1 MSDDMSMGSP
11 SSAGEQGVL
20 RSMQEVAMS
29 SQEASK
35 MLRTYNI
42 AWWGNNYYD
51 VNELGHISVCPDPD
65 VPEARVDLAKLVKA
79 REAQGQ
85 RLPALFCFPQILQHR
100 LRSINAAF
108 KRARESYGYNGDYFL
123 VYPIKVN
130 QHRRVIESLI
140 HSGEPLGLE
149 AGSKAELMAV
159 LAHAGMTRSVIVC
172 NGYKD
177 REYIRLALIG
187 EKMGHKVYLV
197 IEKMSEIAI
206 VLEEAERLNVV
217 PRLGVR
223 ARLASQGSGKWQSS
237 GGEKSK
243 FGLAATQ
250 VLQLVETLRDAG
262 RLDSLQLLH
271 FHLGSQMANI
281 RDIATGVRESA
292 RFYVELHKLGV
303 NIQCF
308 DVGGGLGV
316 DYEGTRSQSDC
327 SVNYGLNEYAN
338 NIIWAIGDACEEHG
352 LPHPMVITESGRAV
366 TAHHTVL
373 VSNII
378 GVERNEYTD
387 PTAPAED
394 APRALQNLWETWQ
407 EMHKPGTRRSLRE
420 WLHDSQ
426 MDLHDIHIGYS
437 SGAFSLQERAWAEQ
451 LYLSMCHEV
460 QKQLDPQNRAHRPI
474 IDELQERMADKMY
487 VNFSLFQSM
496 PDAWGIDQLFPV
508 LPLEGLDQVPERRAV
523 LLDITCDS
531 DGAIDHYIDGDG
543 IATTMPMPE
552 YDPEN
557 PPMLGFFMVGAGPI
571 GLAAAAIAKAK
582 GARVAVADID
592 AERRRLVAEKV
603 GVATLDPSSDDYIDV
618 LKACFSGE
626 LAGIVLDA
634 TGNKSSMSR
643 TVDLILHGGKIVFI
657 GLYIGE
663 LVIDDPTFHK
673 KETTLLSSRNATR
686 EDFECVIELMAQ
698 GAISETMMKNQ
709 EFDFYT
715 FGNQYQKNVVEN
727 KKLVKGVIKF

>member
-1 MSDDMSMGSP
+1 MSDDMIHHG
-11 SSAGEQGVL
+11 SSATGKHENL
-20 RSMQEVAMS
+20 RSMQEVAMNDRN
-29 SQEASK
+29 ASE

-65 VPEARVDLAKLVKA
+65 VPEARVDLARLVKDM
-79 REAQGQ
+79 QKDHHQ

-108 KRARESYGYNGDYFL
+108 KQARESFGYEGGYFL

-130 QHRRVIESLI
+130 QHRRVIESLAN
-140 HSGEPLGLE
+140 SGEPLGLE

-159 LAHAGMTRSVIVC
+159 LGHAGMTRTVIVC

-187 EKMGHKVYLV
+187 EKLGHKVYLV
-197 IEKMSEIAI
+197 IEKMSEIRL

-243 FGLAATQ
+243 FGLAAIQ
-250 VLQLVETLRDAG
+250 VLQLVEMLREAG

-271 FHLGSQMANI
+271 FHLGSQLANI

-338 NIIWAIGDACEEHG
+338 NVIWGIGDACNEHG
-352 LPHPMVITESGRAV
+352 LPHPTVITESGRAV

-378 GVERNEYTD
+378 GVERNEFSE
-387 PTAPAED
+387 PTEPEED
-394 APRALQNLWETWQ
+394 APRALESLWSTWKEIKQ
-407 EMHKPGTRRSLRE
+407 PGKRRSLRE

-426 MDLHDIHIGYS
+426 MDLHDVHTQYTHGM
-437 SGAFSLQERAWAEQ
+437 LDLTQRAKAEQ
-451 LYLSMCHEV
+451 LYLSICKLIQE
-460 QKQLDPQNRAHRPI
+460 QLDPSNRAHRPV
-474 IDELQERMADKMY
+474 IDELQERMADKLY

-508 LPLEGLDQVPERRAV
+508 LPLEGLDKQPERRAV

-531 DGAIDHYIDGDG
+531 DGTIDHYVDGDG
-543 IATTMPMPE
+543 IATTMPMPP

-557 PPMLGFFMVGAGPI
+557 PPLLGFFMVGAYQEILGNMHNLFGDTSTVDVFVFQDGTVEI
-571 GLAAAAIAKAK
+571 EESDEGNT
-582 GARVAVADID
+582 VADMLEYVQLDPEVLMTRFRDQVKETDLD
-592 AERRRLVAEKV
+592 AELQAQFMEEFE
-603 GVATLDPSSDDYIDV
+603 S
-618 LKACFSGE
+618 
-626 LAGIVLDA
+626 
-634 TGNKSSMSR
+634 
-643 TVDLILHGGKIVFI
+643 
-657 GLYIGE
+657 GLYGYTY
-663 LVIDDPTFHK
+663 L
-673 KETTLLSSRNATR
+673 
-686 EDFECVIELMAQ
+686 EDEE
-698 GAISETMMKNQ
+698 
-709 EFDFYT
+709 
-715 FGNQYQKNVVEN
+715 
-727 KKLVKGVIKF
+727 

>member
-1 MSDDMSMGSP
+1 MSDGMKNIKG
-11 SSAGEQGVL
+11 SSAGEQGAL
-20 RSMQEVAMS
+20 RSMQEVAKND
-29 SQEASK
+29 QDASL

-65 VPEARVDLAKLVKA
+65 RPDVRVDLAKLVKE

-108 KRARESYGYNGDYFL
+108 KRARESYGYTGDYFL

-130 QHRRVIESLI
+130 QHKRVIESLVN
-140 HSGEPLGLE
+140 SGEPLGLE

-159 LAHAGMTRSVIVC
+159 LAHAGHTRSVIVC

-197 IEKMSEIAI
+197 LEKMTEVRL

-217 PRLGVR
+217 PRLGIR

-243 FGLAATQ
+243 FGLSATQ
-250 VLQLVETLRDAG
+250 VLKLVEIMREAG
-262 RLDSLQLLH
+262 RIDSLQLLH

-292 RFYVELHKLGV
+292 RFYVELAKLGV
-303 NIQCF
+303 NIKCF

-338 NIIWAIGDACEEHG
+338 NVIWAIGAACDEHG
-352 LPHPMVITESGRAV
+352 LEHPTVITESGRAV

-378 GVERNEYTD
+378 GVERNEFSK
-387 PTAPAED
+387 PEAPDIDD
-394 APRALQNLWETWQ
+394 APRPILSMWETWQ
-407 EMHKPGTRRSLRE
+407 EMHEPNTRRSLRE

-426 MDLHDIHIGYS
+426 MDLFDIHTGYS
-437 SGAFSLQERAWAEQ
+437 SGIYSLKQRAWAEQ
-451 LYLSMCHEV
+451 LYLSICHYI
-460 QKQLDPQNRAHRPI
+460 QQHLDPSNRAHRPI
-474 IDELQERMADKMY
+474 IDELQERMADKIY

-508 LPLEGLDQVPERRAV
+508 LPLEGLNKKPERRAV

-531 DGAIDHYIDGDG
+531 DGTIDHYVDGDG

-552 YDPEN
+552 YDVEN
-557 PPMLGFFMVGAGPI
+557 PPMLGFFMVGAYQEILGNMHNLF
-571 GLAAAAIAKAK
+571 GDTEAVDVFAFQDGEVEVQLSDE
-582 GARVAVADID
+582 GDTVADM
-592 AERRRLVAEKV
+592 LQYVQ
-603 GVATLDPSSDDYIDV
+603 LDPN
-618 LKACFSGE
+618 E
-626 LAGIVLDA
+626 LMTLFRKQIQTSELDE
-634 TGNKSSMSR
+634 
-643 TVDLILHGGKIVFI
+643 DLREQFLQEFES
-657 GLYIGE
+657 GLYGYTY
-663 LVIDDPTFHK
+663 L
-673 KETTLLSSRNATR
+673 
-686 EDFECVIELMAQ
+686 EDE
-698 GAISETMMKNQ
+698 
-709 EFDFYT
+709 
-715 FGNQYQKNVVEN
+715 
-727 KKLVKGVIKF
+727 

>member
-1 MSDDMSMGSP
+1 MSDDMKNIKG

-20 RSMQEVAMS
+20 RSMQEVAMND
-29 SQEASK
+29 QEASR

-65 VPEARVDLAKLVKA
+65 QPEVRVDLAKLVKE
-79 REAQGQ
+79 READGQ

-108 KRARESYGYNGDYFL
+108 KRARESFGYEGGYFL

-130 QHRRVIESLI
+130 QHRRVIESLVN
-140 HSGEPLGLE
+140 SGEPLGLE

-187 EKMGHKVYLV
+187 EKLGHKVYLV
-197 IEKMSEIAI
+197 IEKMTEVRL

-243 FGLAATQ
+243 FGLAAIQ
-250 VLQLVETLRDAG
+250 VLKLVETLREAG

-271 FHLGSQMANI
+271 FHLGSQLANI

-338 NIIWAIGDACEEHG
+338 NVIWAIGDACNEHG
-352 LPHPMVITESGRAV
+352 LPHPTVITESGRAV

-378 GVERNEYTD
+378 GVERNEFST
-387 PTAPAED
+387 PVAPD
-394 APRALQNLWETWQ
+394 ADSPRPIQSLWDTWQ
-407 EMHKPGTRRSLRE
+407 EMHEPDVRRSLRE

-426 MDLHDIHIGYS
+426 MDLFDIHTGYS
-437 SGAFSLQERAWAEQ
+437 SGTYDLGQRAWAEQ
-451 LYLSMCHEV
+451 LYLNICNKI
-460 QKQLDPQNRAHRPI
+460 QQQLDPSNRAHRPI
-474 IDELQERMADKMY
+474 IDELQERMADKFY

-508 LPLEGLDQVPERRAV
+508 LPLEGLNKMPKRRAV

-531 DGAIDHYIDGDG
+531 DGTIDHYVDGDG

-552 YDPEN
+552 YDIDN
-557 PPMLGFFMVGAGPI
+557 PPMLGFFMVGAYQEILGNMHNLFGDTEAVDVFAFPD
-571 GLAAAAIAKAK
+571 GSVEVQLSDE
-582 GARVAVADID
+582 GDTVADMLEYVQLNPNDLMTLFRDQVTQQTDID
-592 AERRRLVAEKV
+592 E
-603 GVATLDPSSDDYIDV
+603 
-618 LKACFSGE
+618 E
-626 LAGIVLDA
+626 LRAQFL
-634 TGNKSSMSR
+634 SEFES
-643 TVDLILHGGKIVFI
+643 
-657 GLYIGE
+657 GLYGYTY
-663 LVIDDPTFHK
+663 L
-673 KETTLLSSRNATR
+673 
-686 EDFECVIELMAQ
+686 EDE
-698 GAISETMMKNQ
+698 
-709 EFDFYT
+709 
-715 FGNQYQKNVVEN
+715 
-727 KKLVKGVIKF
+727 

>member
-1 MSDDMSMGSP
+1 MSDDMKNIKG

-20 RSMQEVAMS
+20 RSMQEVAMND
-29 SQEASK
+29 QDASR

-65 VPEARVDLAKLVKA
+65 QPEVRVDLAKLVKE
-79 REAQGQ
+79 READGQ

-108 KRARESYGYNGDYFL
+108 KRARESYGYKGDYFL

-130 QHRRVIESLI
+130 QHKRVIESLVN
-140 HSGEPLGLE
+140 SGEPLGLE

-159 LAHAGMTRSVIVC
+159 LAHAGKTRSVIVC

-187 EKMGHKVYLV
+187 EKLGHKVYLV
-197 IEKMSEIAI
+197 IEKMTEVRL

-217 PRLGVR
+217 PRLGIR

-243 FGLAATQ
+243 FGLAASQ
-250 VLQLVETLRDAG
+250 VLQLVDIMRKAG

-271 FHLGSQMANI
+271 FHLGSQMSNI

-292 RFYVELHKLGV
+292 RFYVELAKLGV
-303 NIQCF
+303 NIKCF

-338 NIIWAIGDACEEHG
+338 NVIWAIGDACEEHG
-352 LPHPMVITESGRAV
+352 LEHPTVITESGRAV

-378 GVERNEYTD
+378 GVERNEFST
-387 PTAPAED
+387 PVTPD
-394 APRALQNLWETWQ
+394 ADSPRPIQSLWDTWQ
-407 EMHKPGTRRSLRE
+407 EMHEPSVRRSLRE

-426 MDLHDIHIGYS
+426 MDLFDIHTGYS
-437 SGAFSLQERAWAEQ
+437 SGTYDLGQRAWAEQ
-451 LYLSMCHEV
+451 LYLSICHYI
-460 QKQLDPQNRAHRPI
+460 QQHLDP
-474 IDELQERMADKMY
+474 
-487 VNFSLFQSM
+487 SQSM

-508 LPLEGLDQVPERRAV
+508 LPLEGLNKTPQRRAV

-531 DGAIDHYIDGDG
+531 DGTIDHYVDGDG

-552 YDPEN
+552 YDVDN
-557 PPMLGFFMVGAGPI
+557 PPMLGFFMVGAYQEILGNMHNLFGDTEAVDVFAFPD
-571 GLAAAAIAKAK
+571 GSVEVQLSDE
-582 GARVAVADID
+582 GDTVADMLQYVQLNPNDLMTLFRDQVKQQQDID
-592 AERRRLVAEKV
+592 E
-603 GVATLDPSSDDYIDV
+603 
-618 LKACFSGE
+618 E
-626 LAGIVLDA
+626 LRAQFLEEFE
-634 TGNKSSMSR
+634 S
-643 TVDLILHGGKIVFI
+643 
-657 GLYIGE
+657 GLYGYTY
-663 LVIDDPTFHK
+663 L
-673 KETTLLSSRNATR
+673 
-686 EDFECVIELMAQ
+686 EDE
-698 GAISETMMKNQ
+698 
-709 EFDFYT
+709 
-715 FGNQYQKNVVEN
+715 
-727 KKLVKGVIKF
+727 

>member
-1 MSDDMSMGSP
+1 MSDDMIQP
-11 SSAGEQGVL
+11 YSSAAGKHDHL
-20 RSMQEVAMS
+20 RSMQEVAMNDRD
-29 SQEASK
+29 ASE

-65 VPEARVDLAKLVKA
+65 VPEARVDLAKLVKT
-79 REAQGQ
+79 RQQNNQ

-108 KRARESYGYNGDYFL
+108 KRARESFGYEGGYFL

-140 HSGEPLGLE
+140 NSGEPLGLE

-159 LAHAGMTRSVIVC
+159 LGHAGMTRSVIVC

-187 EKMGHKVYLV
+187 EKLGHKVYLV
-197 IEKMSEIAI
+197 IEKMSEINM

-250 VLQLVETLRDAG
+250 VLQLVELLRKAN

-271 FHLGSQMANI
+271 FHLGSQLANI

-338 NIIWAIGDACEEHG
+338 NVIWGIGDACNEYG
-352 LPHPMVITESGRAV
+352 LPHPTVITESGRAV

-378 GVERNEYTD
+378 GVERNEFSE
-387 PTAPAED
+387 PVAPDED
-394 APRALQNLWETWQ
+394 APRALESLWNTWQ
-407 EMHKPGTRRSLRE
+407 EIKEPGNRRSLRE

-426 MDLHDIHIGYS
+426 MDLHDIHTQYTHGM
-437 SGAFSLQERAWAEQ
+437 LDLTQRAQAEQ
-451 LYLSMCHEV
+451 LYLNIC
-460 QKQLDPQNRAHRPI
+460 QQIQQQLDPSNRAHRPI
-474 IDELQERMADKMY
+474 IDELQERMADKLY

-508 LPLEGLDQVPERRAV
+508 LPLEGLDKPPQRRAV

-531 DGAIDHYIDGDG
+531 DGAIDHYVDGDG
-543 IATTMPMPE
+543 VATTMPMPP
-552 YDPEN
+552 YDPGN
-557 PPMLGFFMVGAGPI
+557 PPLLGFFMVGAYQEILGNMHNLF
-571 GLAAAAIAKAK
+571 GDTSTVDVFVFQDGTVELEESDE
-582 GARVAVADID
+582 GNTVADML
-592 AERRRLVAEKV
+592 EYVQ
-603 GVATLDPSSDDYIDV
+603 LDPDV
-618 LKACFSGE
+618 L
-626 LAGIVLDA
+626 
-634 TGNKSSMSR
+634 MSR
-643 TVDLILHGGKIVFI
+643 FRDQVKETDLAPELQAQFLEEFET
-657 GLYIGE
+657 GLYGYTY
-663 LVIDDPTFHK
+663 L
-673 KETTLLSSRNATR
+673 
-686 EDFECVIELMAQ
+686 EDE
-698 GAISETMMKNQ
+698 
-709 EFDFYT
+709 
-715 FGNQYQKNVVEN
+715 
-727 KKLVKGVIKF
+727 

>member
-1 MSDDMSMGSP
+1 MSDDMKNIKG
-11 SSAGEQGVL
+11 SSAGEQGGL

-29 SQEASK
+29 DQDASR

-65 VPEARVDLAKLVKA
+65 MPEVRVDLARLVKE
-79 REAQGQ
+79 READGQ

-108 KRARESYGYNGDYFL
+108 KRARESYGYQGDYFL

-130 QHRRVIESLI
+130 QHKRVIESLI
-140 HSGEPLGLE
+140 NSGEPLGLE

-159 LAHAGMTRSVIVC
+159 LAHAGKTRTVIVC

-197 IEKMSEIAI
+197 IEKMTEVKL

-217 PRLGVR
+217 PRLGIR

-243 FGLAATQ
+243 FGLSASQ
-250 VLQLVETLRDAG
+250 VLQLVEIMRNAG

-292 RFYVELHKLGV
+292 RFYVELAKLGV
-303 NIQCF
+303 NIHCF

-338 NIIWAIGDACEEHG
+338 NVIWAIGDACEEHG
-352 LPHPMVITESGRAV
+352 LPHPTVITESGRAV

-378 GVERNEYTD
+378 GVERNEFST
-387 PTAPAED
+387 PSAPEEN
-394 APRALQNLWETWQ
+394 APRPLLSMWETWQ
-407 EMHKPGTRRSLRE
+407 EMHEPNTRRSLRE

-426 MDLHDIHIGYS
+426 MDLHDIHTGYS
-437 SGAFSLQERAWAEQ
+437 QGTYDLSQRAWAEQ
-451 LYLSMCHEV
+451 LYLSICHYI
-460 QKQLDPQNRAHRPI
+460 QQHLDPSNRAHRPI
-474 IDELQERMADKMY
+474 IDELQERMADKIY

-508 LPLEGLDQVPERRAV
+508 LPLEGLNKKPERRAV

-531 DGAIDHYIDGDG
+531 DGTIDHYVDGDG
-543 IATTMPMPE
+543 IATTMPMPQ
-552 YDPEN
+552 YDVDN
-557 PPMLGFFMVGAGPI
+557 PPMLGFFMVGAYQEILGNMHNLF
-571 GLAAAAIAKAK
+571 GDTEAVDVYAFQDGSVEVQLSDE
-582 GARVAVADID
+582 GDTVADML
-592 AERRRLVAEKV
+592 EYVQLNPQEL
-603 GVATLDPSSDDYIDV
+603 LDLFRTQV
-618 LKACFSGE
+618 KQTE
-626 LAGIVLDA
+626 LDEELRAQFLEEFEA
-634 TGNKSSMSR
+634 
-643 TVDLILHGGKIVFI
+643 
-657 GLYIGE
+657 GLYGYTY
-663 LVIDDPTFHK
+663 L
-673 KETTLLSSRNATR
+673 
-686 EDFECVIELMAQ
+686 EDE
-698 GAISETMMKNQ
+698 
-709 EFDFYT
+709 
-715 FGNQYQKNVVEN
+715 
-727 KKLVKGVIKF
+727 

>member
-1 MSDDMSMGSP
+1 MSDDIKNIKG
-11 SSAGEQGVL
+11 SSAGEQGGL

-29 SQEASK
+29 DQDASR

-65 VPEARVDLAKLVKA
+65 MPDVRVDLARLVKE
-79 REAQGQ
+79 READGQ

-130 QHRRVIESLI
+130 QHKRVIESLI
-140 HSGEPLGLE
+140 NSGEPLGLE

-159 LAHAGMTRSVIVC
+159 LAHAGKTRTVIVC

-197 IEKMSEIAI
+197 IEKMTEVKL

-217 PRLGVR
+217 PRLGIR

-243 FGLAATQ
+243 FGLSASQ
-250 VLQLVETLRDAG
+250 VLQLVEIMRNAG

-292 RFYVELHKLGV
+292 RFYVELAKLGV
-303 NIQCF
+303 NIHCF

-338 NIIWAIGDACEEHG
+338 NVIWAIGDACEEHG
-352 LPHPMVITESGRAV
+352 LPHPTVITESGRAV

-378 GVERNEYTD
+378 GVERNEFSK
-387 PTAPAED
+387 PTEPDAD
-394 APRALQNLWETWQ
+394 APRPLLSMWETWQ
-407 EMHKPGTRRSLRE
+407 EMHEPNTRRSLRE

-426 MDLHDIHIGYS
+426 MDLHDIHTGYS
-437 SGAFSLQERAWAEQ
+437 QGTYDLSQRAWAEQ
-451 LYLSMCHEV
+451 LYLSICHYI
-460 QKQLDPQNRAHRPI
+460 QQHLDPSNRAHRPI
-474 IDELQERMADKMY
+474 IDELQERMADKIY

-508 LPLEGLDQVPERRAV
+508 LPLEGLDKPPERRAV

-531 DGAIDHYIDGDG
+531 DGTIDHYVDGDG
-543 IATTMPMPE
+543 IATTMPMPQ
-552 YDPEN
+552 YDADN
-557 PPMLGFFMVGAGPI
+557 PPMLGFFMVGAYQEILGNMHNLF
-571 GLAAAAIAKAK
+571 GDTEAVDVYAFQDSSVEVQLSDE
-582 GARVAVADID
+582 GDTVADML
-592 AERRRLVAEKV
+592 EYVQLNPQEL
-603 GVATLDPSSDDYIDV
+603 LDLFRSQVKQSDLDE
-618 LKACFSGE
+618 E
-626 LAGIVLDA
+626 LRAQFLEEFEA
-634 TGNKSSMSR
+634 
-643 TVDLILHGGKIVFI
+643 
-657 GLYIGE
+657 GLYGYTY
-663 LVIDDPTFHK
+663 L
-673 KETTLLSSRNATR
+673 
-686 EDFECVIELMAQ
+686 EDE
-698 GAISETMMKNQ
+698 
-709 EFDFYT
+709 
-715 FGNQYQKNVVEN
+715 
-727 KKLVKGVIKF
+727 

>member
-1 MSDDMSMGSP
+1 MSDDMIENG
-11 SSAGEQGVL
+11 SSATGKREYL
-20 RSMQEVAMS
+20 RSMQEVAMNDRN
-29 SQEASK
+29 ASE

-65 VPEARVDLAKLVKA
+65 VPEARVDLVRLVK
-79 REAQGQ
+79 EMQQDNQ

-108 KRARESYGYNGDYFL
+108 RRARESFGYEGGYFL

-130 QHRRVIESLI
+130 QHRRVIESLVN
-140 HSGEPLGLE
+140 SGEPLGLE

-159 LAHAGMTRSVIVC
+159 LGHAGMTRTVIVC

-187 EKMGHKVYLV
+187 EKLGHKVYLV
-197 IEKMSEIAI
+197 IEKMSEIKL
-206 VLEEAERLNVV
+206 VLEEAEQLNVV

-243 FGLAATQ
+243 FGLAAVQ
-250 VLQLVETLRDAG
+250 VLQLVEMLREAG
-262 RLDSLQLLH
+262 CLDSLQLLH
-271 FHLGSQMANI
+271 FHLGSQLANI

-338 NIIWAIGDACEEHG
+338 NVIWGIGDACNEHS

-378 GVERNEYTD
+378 GVERNEFSE
-387 PTAPAED
+387 PTPPEED
-394 APRALQNLWETWQ
+394 DPRALESLWSTWQ
-407 EMHKPGTRRSLRE
+407 EIKMPGTRRSLRE

-426 MDLHDIHIGYS
+426 MDLHDVHTQYTHGM
-437 SGAFSLQERAWAEQ
+437 LNLTQRAKAEQ
-451 LYLSMCHEV
+451 LDLSIC
-460 QKQLDPQNRAHRPI
+460 QQIQQQLDPSNRAHRPI
-474 IDELQERMADKMY
+474 IDELQERMADKLY

-508 LPLEGLDQVPERRAV
+508 LPLEGLDKLPERRAV

-531 DGAIDHYIDGDG
+531 DGTIDHYIDGDG
-543 IATTMPMPE
+543 IATTMPMPP

-557 PPMLGFFMVGAGPI
+557 PPLLGFFMIGAYQEILGNMHNLFGDTATVDVYVFQDGSI
-571 GLAAAAIAKAK
+571 ELEESDEGNT
-582 GARVAVADID
+582 VADML
-592 AERRRLVAEKV
+592 EYVQ
-603 GVATLDPSSDDYIDV
+603 LDPEV
-618 LKACFSGE
+618 LMARFRDQVKETNLPADIQSQF
-626 LAGIVLDA
+626 LDEFE
-634 TGNKSSMSR
+634 S
-643 TVDLILHGGKIVFI
+643 
-657 GLYIGE
+657 GLYGYTY
-663 LVIDDPTFHK
+663 L
-673 KETTLLSSRNATR
+673 
-686 EDFECVIELMAQ
+686 EDA
-698 GAISETMMKNQ
+698 
-709 EFDFYT
+709 
-715 FGNQYQKNVVEN
+715 
-727 KKLVKGVIKF
+727 

>member
-1 MSDDMSMGSP
+1 MSDNIHSHRP
-11 SSAGEQGVL
+11 SHAGDSVSL
-20 RSMQEVAMS
+20 RSMQEVAVNDRD
-29 SQEASK
+29 ASK
-35 MLRTYNI
+35 MLRTYNV
-42 AWWGNNYYD
+42 AYWGNNYYD

-65 VPEARVDLAKLVKA
+65 VPSARVDLAQLVKDM
-79 REAQGQ
+79 RAQDGQ

-108 KRARESYGYNGDYFL
+108 KRARESFGYEGDYFL

-130 QHRRVIESLI
+130 QHRRVIESLVE
-140 HSGEPLGLE
+140 SGEPLGLE

-187 EKMGHKVYLV
+187 EKLGHKVYLV
-197 IEKMSEIAI
+197 IEKMTEIKL
-206 VLEEAERLNVV
+206 VLEEAERLNVT

-223 ARLASQGSGKWQSS
+223 ARLSSQGSGKWQSS

-243 FGLAATQ
+243 FGLAASQ
-250 VLQLVETLRDAG
+250 VLQLVEMLREAN

-271 FHLGSQMANI
+271 FHLGSQLSNI
-281 RDIATGVRESA
+281 RDISTGVRESA

-338 NIIWAIGDACEEHG
+338 NVIWGIGDACNEHG
-352 LPHPMVITESGRAV
+352 LPHPTVITESGRAV

-378 GVERNEYTD
+378 GVERNEFRD
-387 PTAPAED
+387 PIAPADD
-394 APRALQNLWETWQ
+394 APRALGSMWDTWN
-407 EMHKPGTRRSLRE
+407 EMHDPENRRSLRE

-426 MDLHDIHIGYS
+426 MDLHDVHSQYAHGI
-437 SGAFSLQERAWAEQ
+437 LDLTQRAWAEDI
-451 LYLSMCHEV
+451 YLNICNKI
-460 QKQLDPQNRAHRPI
+460 QDQLDPSNRAHRPI
-474 IDELQERMADKMY
+474 IDELQERMADKLY

-508 LPLEGLDQVPERRAV
+508 LPLEGLDKPPVGRAV

-531 DGAIDHYIDGDG
+531 DGTIDHYIDGDG
-543 IATTMPMPE
+543 VATTMPMPP
-552 YDPEN
+552 YDPED
-557 PPMLGFFMVGAGPI
+557 PPVLGFFMVGAYQEILGNMHNLF
-571 GLAAAAIAKAK
+571 GDTAAVDVFVFPDGSIEVQQSDE
-582 GARVAVADID
+582 GDTVADML
-592 AERRRLVAEKV
+592 EYVQ
-603 GVATLDPSSDDYIDV
+603 LDPNV
-618 LKACFSGE
+618 LLSRFRDQVKE
-626 LAGIVLDA
+626 TDLDA
-634 TGNKSSMSR
+634 
-643 TVDLILHGGKIVFI
+643 DLQAQFVEEFES
-657 GLYIGE
+657 GLYGYTYLE
-663 LVIDDPTFHK
+663 
-673 KETTLLSSRNATR
+673 
-686 EDFECVIELMAQ
+686 EDE
-698 GAISETMMKNQ
+698 
-709 EFDFYT
+709 
-715 FGNQYQKNVVEN
+715 
-727 KKLVKGVIKF
+727 

>member
-1 MSDDMSMGSP
+1 MSDDMIQP
-11 SSAGEQGVL
+11 YSSAAGKHDHL
-20 RSMQEVAMS
+20 RSMQEVAMNDRD
-29 SQEASK
+29 ASE

-65 VPEARVDLAKLVKA
+65 VPEARVDLAKLVKT
-79 REAQGQ
+79 RQQNNQ

-108 KRARESYGYNGDYFL
+108 KRARESFGYEGGYFL

-140 HSGEPLGLE
+140 NSGEPLGLE

-159 LAHAGMTRSVIVC
+159 LGHAGMTRSVIVC

-187 EKMGHKVYLV
+187 EKLGHKVYLV
-197 IEKMSEIAI
+197 IEKMSEINM

-250 VLQLVETLRDAG
+250 VLQLVELLRKAN

-271 FHLGSQMANI
+271 FHLGSQLANI

-338 NIIWAIGDACEEHG
+338 NVIWGIGDACNEYG
-352 LPHPMVITESGRAV
+352 LPHPTVITESGRAV

-378 GVERNEYTD
+378 GVERNEFSE
-387 PTAPAED
+387 PVAPDED
-394 APRALQNLWETWQ
+394 APRALESLWNTWQ
-407 EMHKPGTRRSLRE
+407 EIKEPGNRRSLRE

-426 MDLHDIHIGYS
+426 MDLHDIHTQYTHGM
-437 SGAFSLQERAWAEQ
+437 LDLTQRAQAEQ
-451 LYLSMCHEV
+451 LYLNIC
-460 QKQLDPQNRAHRPI
+460 QQIQQQLDPSNRAHRPI
-474 IDELQERMADKMY
+474 IDELQERMADKLY

-508 LPLEGLDQVPERRAV
+508 LPLEGLDKPPQRRAV

-531 DGAIDHYIDGDG
+531 DAPSITMWT
-543 IATTMPMPE
+543 ATAS
-552 YDPEN
+552 
-557 PPMLGFFMVGAGPI
+557 PPLCRCRRTTRKTRRCWAFSW
-571 GLAAAAIAKAK
+571 LALIRKFSATCITCS
-582 GARVAVADID
+582 
-592 AERRRLVAEKV
+592 
-603 GVATLDPSSDDYIDV
+603 ATLPPWTCSCSRTAPSSW
-618 LKACFSGE
+618 K
-626 LAGIVLDA
+626 
-634 TGNKSSMSR
+634 SR
-643 TVDLILHGGKIVFI
+643 TK
-657 GLYIGE
+657 
-663 LVIDDPTFHK
+663 
-673 KETTLLSSRNATR
+673 ATPWPICWNMCSWTR
-686 EDFECVIELMAQ
+686 TC
-698 GAISETMMKNQ
+698 
-709 EFDFYT
+709 
-715 FGNQYQKNVVEN
+715 
-727 KKLVKGVIKF
+727 

>member
-1 MSDDMSMGSP
+1 MSDDMIHHG
-11 SSAGEQGVL
+11 SSATGKHENL
-20 RSMQEVAMS
+20 RSMQEVAMNDRN
-29 SQEASK
+29 ASE

-65 VPEARVDLAKLVKA
+65 VPEARVDLARLVKDMQ
-79 REAQGQ
+79 RDNHQ

-108 KRARESYGYNGDYFL
+108 KQARESFGYEGGYFL

-130 QHRRVIESLI
+130 QHRRVIESLAN
-140 HSGEPLGLE
+140 SGEPLGLE

-159 LAHAGMTRSVIVC
+159 LGHAGMTRTVIVC

-187 EKMGHKVYLV
+187 EKLGHKVYLV
-197 IEKMSEIAI
+197 IEKMSEIRL

-243 FGLAATQ
+243 FGLAAVQ
-250 VLQLVETLRDAG
+250 VLQLVEMLREAG
-262 RLDSLQLLH
+262 KLDSLQLLH
-271 FHLGSQMANI
+271 FHLGSQLANI

-338 NIIWAIGDACEEHG
+338 NVIWGIGDACNEHG
-352 LPHPMVITESGRAV
+352 LPHPTVITESGRAV

-378 GVERNEYTD
+378 GVERNEFSD
-387 PTAPAED
+387 PTEPEEG
-394 APRALQNLWETWQ
+394 APRALESLWSTWKEIKQ
-407 EMHKPGTRRSLRE
+407 PGKRRSLRE

-426 MDLHDIHIGYS
+426 MDLHDVHTQYTHGM
-437 SGAFSLQERAWAEQ
+437 LDLTQRAKAEQ
-451 LYLSMCHEV
+451 LYLSICQMIQE
-460 QKQLDPQNRAHRPI
+460 QLDPSNRAHRPV
-474 IDELQERMADKMY
+474 IDELQERMADKLY

-508 LPLEGLDQVPERRAV
+508 MPLEGLNKPPERRAV
-523 LLDITCDS
+523 VLDITCDS
-531 DGAIDHYIDGDG
+531 DGTIDHYVDGDG
-543 IATTMPMPE
+543 IATTMPMPP

-557 PPMLGFFMVGAGPI
+557 PPLLGFFMVGAYQEILGNMHNLFGDTSTVDVFVFQDGTVEI
-571 GLAAAAIAKAK
+571 EESDEGNT
-582 GARVAVADID
+582 VADML
-592 AERRRLVAEKV
+592 EYVQ
-603 GVATLDPSSDDYIDV
+603 LDPKV
-618 LKACFSGE
+618 LMTRFRDQVKETDLDTE
-626 LAGIVLDA
+626 LQAQFLEEFE
-634 TGNKSSMSR
+634 S
-643 TVDLILHGGKIVFI
+643 
-657 GLYIGE
+657 GLYGYTY
-663 LVIDDPTFHK
+663 L
-673 KETTLLSSRNATR
+673 
-686 EDFECVIELMAQ
+686 EDEE
-698 GAISETMMKNQ
+698 
-709 EFDFYT
+709 
-715 FGNQYQKNVVEN
+715 
-727 KKLVKGVIKF
+727 